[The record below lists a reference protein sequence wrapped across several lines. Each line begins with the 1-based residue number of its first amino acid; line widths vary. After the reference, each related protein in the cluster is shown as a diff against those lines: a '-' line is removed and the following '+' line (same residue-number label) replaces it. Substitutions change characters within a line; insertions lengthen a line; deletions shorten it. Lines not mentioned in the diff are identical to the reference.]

1 LIYSTLTG
9 SRNNLFRSEVTRYY
23 FLCAVTGVFLIT
35 LSLWLSGTYGSFATA
50 LRYGLFQGV
59 TVLTTTGFATADTNL
74 WTPLAMTVLFFFTL
88 QCACAGSTAG
98 GIKCDRILLS
108 FKVLR
113 NRIRQQ
119 QHPNAVL
126 RIKLNGVTQE
136 ESTINFAMLY
146 IAVYFLFIILGT
158 LINTACGVDFITSL
172 TASATC
178 MGNVGPGFGEVGSME
193 SFAAM
198 PGVMKFSSTALMLFG
213 RLEIFGLIQLFMI
226 KWWV

>member
-1 LIYSTLTG
+1 
-9 SRNNLFRSEVTRYY
+9 
-23 FLCAVTGVFLIT
+23 
-35 LSLWLSGTYGSFATA
+35 
-50 LRYGLFQGV
+50 
-59 TVLTTTGFATADTNL
+59 
-74 WTPLAMTVLFFFTL
+74 MTVL
-88 QCACAGSTAG
+88 S
-98 GIKCDRILLS
+98 S
-108 FKVLR
+108 FSHCSAHVPVQRPEVSNATVSCFRSSVLR

-172 TASATC
+172 TASATVW
-178 MGNVGPGFGEVGSME
+178 GNVGPGFGEVGSME

>member
-1 LIYSTLTG
+1 MRPYPAFVQG
-9 SRNNLFRSEVTRYY
+9 AAQPYP
-23 FLCAVTGVFLIT
+23 AA
-35 LSLWLSGTYGSFATA
+35 ATPQRRA
-50 LRYGLFQGV
+50 AHQAQR
-59 TVLTTTGFATADTNL
+59 
-74 WTPLAMTVLFFFTL
+74 
-88 QCACAGSTAG
+88 
-98 GIKCDRILLS
+98 R
-108 FKVLR
+108 
-113 NRIRQQ
+113 
-119 QHPNAVL
+119 
-126 RIKLNGVTQE
+126 TQE

>member
-1 LIYSTLTG
+1 MRPYPAFVQG
-9 SRNNLFRSEVTRYY
+9 AAQPYP
-23 FLCAVTGVFLIT
+23 AA
-35 LSLWLSGTYGSFATA
+35 ATPQRRA
-50 LRYGLFQGV
+50 AHQAQRR
-59 TVLTTTGFATADTNL
+59 D
-74 WTPLAMTVLFFFTL
+74 
-88 QCACAGSTAG
+88 AG
-98 GIKCDRILLS
+98 GVHDKFRHAVHCRLL
-108 FKVLR
+108 
-113 NRIRQQ
+113 
-119 QHPNAVL
+119 P
-126 RIKLNGVTQE
+126 
-136 ESTINFAMLY
+136 
-146 IAVYFLFIILGT
+146 FIILGT

>member
-1 LIYSTLTG
+1 MDSAGHDRTL
-9 SRNNLFRSEVTRYY
+9 L
-23 FLCAVTGVFLIT
+23 
-35 LSLWLSGTYGSFATA
+35 
-50 LRYGLFQGV
+50 
-59 TVLTTTGFATADTNL
+59 
-74 WTPLAMTVLFFFTL
+74 FTL

-146 IAVYFLFIILGT
+146 IAVYFL
-158 LINTACGVDFITSL
+158 SL
-172 TASATC
+172 S
-178 MGNVGPGFGEVGSME
+178 
-193 SFAAM
+193 
-198 PGVMKFSSTALMLFG
+198 
-213 RLEIFGLIQLFMI
+213 
-226 KWWV
+226 